1 MLRNKTD
8 VHDDDDDSK
17 VGGALFH
24 PGLRL
29 RRHRATTAH
38 ACALYPFHA
47 DGGLGPRGIYIGED
61 VSAGGAS
68 WHYDPFQLYTDG
80 VITSPN
86 ILVLGMVGAGKSSAV
101 KTLLY
106 GWLGCSGPTANRG
119 GARSSTRRGNTDLL
133 RKASV

>member
-1 MLRNKTD
+1 MARNGSGENG
-8 VHDDDDDSK
+8 DDGDLK
-17 VGGALFH
+17 VGGALLN

-86 ILVLGMVGAGKSSAV
+86 ILVLGMVGGYPELSIFGG
-101 KTLLY
+101 LL
-106 GWLGCSGPTANRG
+106 GHGA
-119 GARSSTRRGNTDLL
+119 ARSLFRGQSRR
-133 RKASV
+133 